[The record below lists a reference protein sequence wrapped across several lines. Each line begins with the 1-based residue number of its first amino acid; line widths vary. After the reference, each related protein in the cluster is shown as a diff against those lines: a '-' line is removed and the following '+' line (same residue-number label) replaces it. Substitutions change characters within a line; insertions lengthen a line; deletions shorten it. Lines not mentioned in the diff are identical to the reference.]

1 MNEIGI
7 TKKIAEQDQY
17 GACFMYENNLFV
29 TFISQKHTLLRF
41 FLVKIRQI
49 ESK

>member
-7 TKKIAEQDQY
+7 TKKIAEQEQC
-17 GACFMYENNLFV
+17 GACFMCENNLFV
-29 TFISQKHTLLRF
+29 TFISQKSTHLRF
-41 FLVKIRQI
+41 FLVKIIQI